1 MNLKLD
7 IRKDYDRV
15 EWLFLRSVLGKH
27 GFPCSFVDFIM
38 LCVSSVSYYFVISVC
53 QFGSIILQRGLQRD
67 PLSPYLFKLCKE
79 SLSSLFREAT
89 ASGRVPGVSVCH
101 GAPNISHLLF
111 ADDTM
116 VFCPVNLPRVQ
127 HVCHILDTYKL
138 ALSQEINLHKS
149 SAVFSRYTASKLQ
162 QRLAEL
168 LGIQLEN
175 RDDIYLGLL
184 AIAYRSKCAF
194 FAALKDRIW
203 RGIQGWHEKTLSQA
217 GKAIL
222 IQVVIQAIPS
232 YAMSCLGFRK
242 LCYGNFNCWQLT
254 FSGKIGN
261 NVEFIG

>member
-7 IRKDYDRV
+7 IRKGYDRV

-38 LCVSSVSYYFVISVC
+38 LCVSFVSYYFFISGC
-53 QFGSIILQRGLQRD
+53 RFGSIILQRGLHQRD
-67 PLSPYLFKLCKE
+67 PLSLYLFKLCKE

-89 ASGRVPGVSVCH
+89 ESGRVPGVSVCH

-111 ADDTM
+111 ANDTM

-168 LGIQLEN
+168 LGILLEN
-175 RDDIYLGLL
+175 RDDICLGLL

-203 RGIQGWHEKTLSQA
+203 RGIQGWHEKPYRKQA
-217 GKAIL
+217 KR
-222 IQVVIQAIPS
+222 
-232 YAMSCLGFRK
+232 F
-242 LCYGNFNCWQLT
+242 
-254 FSGKIGN
+254 
-261 NVEFIG
+261 